1 MEFILSFWFEFIK
14 LIRLL
19 TILFII
25 YLVNKIFQFKTSKL
39 KLTKNINIIKWFAEL
54 EEFFKNENITEINEK
69 LDILNKKI
77 DNSILKLFYQNSY
90 ESKKEAI
97 VDLFTKKN
105 DLEIPITIEGA
116 KIKTP
121 YINISIAVN
130 TVETKTIFKILHN
143 PVGLKYPLD
152 VNKISPVFELMPHS
166 VKFNKH
172 VTLEF
177 NYFEEDSCLF
187 ILENNN
193 ESKNLNEWTICYP
206 NRFLSD
212 SIQFDVINFSYMFLG
227 KMNNGLDIKY
237 IQQIENDL
245 FKKKFHSYQYIKPG
259 LNYRIVCEN
268 NYCNNREKFIIINR
282 GYGKF
287 KPNDD
292 IDEKQIICPV
302 CLNNLDEYE
311 SIRLIILFQSKGTID
326 YREQQ
331 SRMKQTSFD
340 VASNTLKLYG
350 DDTSLEKYKNIIINV
365 NKSDEFISDE
375 IAGIERLEEFFI
387 RNNLPD
393 NYIMPSDVFI
403 ARLNNHGMGIPHIS
417 LAWENE
423 NDLDLHVIDPNGE
436 EIYYAHT
443 KSQSGGLLDV
453 DANAGEPFTKEP
465 IENIFWS
472 VDINAPKGI
481 YKIYVNYFAK
491 HCNSNVN
498 KFKVSILTKFNKR
511 IEFNQECNILKVPKL
526 VYEFKLD

>member
-1 MEFILSFWFEFIK
+1 
-14 LIRLL
+14 
-19 TILFII
+19 
-25 YLVNKIFQFKTSKL
+25 
-39 KLTKNINIIKWFAEL
+39 
-54 EEFFKNENITEINEK
+54 
-69 LDILNKKI
+69 
-77 DNSILKLFYQNSY
+77 
-90 ESKKEAI
+90 
-97 VDLFTKKN
+97 
-105 DLEIPITIEGA
+105 
-116 KIKTP
+116 
-121 YINISIAVN
+121 
-130 TVETKTIFKILHN
+130 
-143 PVGLKYPLD
+143 
-152 VNKISPVFELMPHS
+152 
-166 VKFNKH
+166 
-172 VTLEF
+172 
-177 NYFEEDSCLF
+177 
-187 ILENNN
+187 
-193 ESKNLNEWTICYP
+193 
-206 NRFLSD
+206 
-212 SIQFDVINFSYMFLG
+212 
-227 KMNNGLDIKY
+227 
-237 IQQIENDL
+237 
-245 FKKKFHSYQYIKPG
+245 
-259 LNYRIVCEN
+259 
-268 NYCNNREKFIIINR
+268 
-282 GYGKF
+282 
-287 KPNDD
+287 
-292 IDEKQIICPV
+292 
-302 CLNNLDEYE
+302 
-311 SIRLIILFQSKGTID
+311 
-326 YREQQ
+326 
-331 SRMKQTSFD
+331 
-340 VASNTLKLYG
+340 
-350 DDTSLEKYKNIIINV
+350 V